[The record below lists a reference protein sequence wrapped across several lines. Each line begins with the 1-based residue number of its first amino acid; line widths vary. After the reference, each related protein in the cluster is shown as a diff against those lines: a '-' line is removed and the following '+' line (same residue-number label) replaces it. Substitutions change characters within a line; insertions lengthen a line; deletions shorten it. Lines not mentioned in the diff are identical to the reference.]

1 MNINQ
6 LTRLVLMFMLLVFE
20 NIRGWGHQKNDKYG
34 GTLNR
39 YQRNGQQFI
48 GIY

>member
-6 LTRLVLMFMLLVFE
+6 LTRLVLMFMLLIFRKS
-20 NIRGWGHQKNDKYG
+20 RGWGHQKNDDYG
-34 GTLNR
+34 RMLNR
-39 YQRNGQQFI
+39 YKRKGQQFI